1 MGLKIK
7 CKNINSVRKF
17 VNSLKLFGYGYS
29 WGGFESLALH
39 QEYRETGNRKF
50 LKLAKDEHLVRL
62 HIGLEDSK
70 DLIADL
76 KKALKFIKWA
86 QIILP

>member
-1 MGLKIK
+1 MEISK
-7 CKNINSVRKF
+7 S
-17 VNSLKLFGYGYS
+17 
-29 WGGFESLALH
+29 ALH

-62 HIGLEDSK
+62 HIGLEDPK

-76 KKALKFIKWA
+76 KKALKFIK
-86 QIILP
+86 

>member
-7 CKNINSVRKF
+7 SNNKNSVLKF

-29 WGGFESLALH
+29 WGGFESLAIH
-39 QEYRETGNRKF
+39 QGSLEIGKRKF
-50 LKLAKDEHLVRL
+50 LNLAKDEHLVRL
-62 HIGLEDSK
+62 HIGLEDPN

-76 KKALKFIKWA
+76 KQALRH
-86 QIILP
+86 LR